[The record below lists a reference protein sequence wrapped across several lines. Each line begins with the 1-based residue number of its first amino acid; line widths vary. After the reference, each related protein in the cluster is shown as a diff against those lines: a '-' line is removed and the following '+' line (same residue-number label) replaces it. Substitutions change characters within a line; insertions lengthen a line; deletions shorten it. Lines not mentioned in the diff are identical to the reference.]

1 MFDAVRRA
9 ILEVLCAEPP
19 GIAFMSTLA
28 GLVETA
34 LTQEERASLGS
45 VGWYTT
51 TVNLEVEVRGG
62 IARVP
67 GISPQ
72 HLVRVNV

>member
-1 MFDAVRRA
+1 
-9 ILEVLCAEPP
+9 
-19 GIAFMSTLA
+19 MSTLA

-51 TVNLEVEVRGG
+51 TLELEVEVRGG
-62 IARVP
+62 IVRVP